1 MLAQNYSMMR
11 VPAYVRH
18 ILDEV
23 SGENRMPLI
32 RQYMLWAL
40 VFIAVMAVSLFL
52 MRKLIIGVSRKI
64 EYLVRKD
71 LYHRLLALDFLFFQE
86 NETGDLV
93 SRFTNDL
100 NDVRVLLGP
109 GVMYIPNSISRVL
122 LFLPV
127 LVGLS
132 GLMMGIMG
140 VMLGVLV
147 VLIITLLPRLRPLY
161 RRIQEAMGT
170 MNNRVWQ
177 TVTGINTI
185 QQYTLERIETKRFEA
200 LNEDYVR
207 DQMAVVKLREFF
219 WPFFVFLFTLTELVI
234 LLVGGHLVVKGEMTL
249 GQLLQFSIMTAYLT
263 FPVLSLGWIMSL
275 MQQGIS
281 AMNRINYVLNHP
293 LPEAGKQLPLRGNTM
308 DYSLRNLHYRYPGS
322 GRDALEGIDLDIA
335 AGSTIGITG
344 MVGSGKTTLLNILG
358 GLLKPPPGTVFM
370 NGKDILDLEA
380 EDLYRNVAVVSQEPF
395 LFSRT
400 VAENIALGLDER
412 DMVVIRDSSRK
423 AGLENEIDSFADG
436 FEQLVGERGIT
447 LSGGQKQRV
456 AIARALV
463 KCAPV
468 LLLDDPLSNIDARTE
483 TKILKNLKELQC
495 YTLLVLVSHRVS
507 ALKHADCIYV
517 MDEGKI
523 VEQGTHRGLLK
534 KDGLYARLA
543 RLQQMETKNV

>member
-1 MLAQNYSMMR
+1 MIPYLKRYWWELGLGFFFMIAQNYSMMR
-11 VPAYVRH
+11 VPGFLRH
-18 ILDEV
+18 ILDEI
-23 SGENRMPLI
+23 SGQNRTQIIRKNMLLTLI
-32 RQYMLWAL
+32 
-40 VFIAVMAVSLFL
+40 FIAIMAVSLFL

-64 EYLVRKD
+64 EYMMRKD
-71 LYHRLLALDFLFFQE
+71 LYHRLLSLDFLFFQE

-127 LVGLS
+127 LVQLS

-140 VMLGVLV
+140 VMLALLV

-177 TVTGINTI
+177 TITGIATI
-185 QQYTLERIETKRFEA
+185 QQYSLEQIEIQRFEA

-234 LLVGGHLVVKGEMTL
+234 LLVGGGLVMKGEMTL
-249 GQLLQFSIMTAYLT
+249 GQLLQFTIMTAYLT

-281 AMNRINYVLNHP
+281 AMNRINYILQYP
-293 LPEAGKQLPLRGNTM
+293 LPESGKQLPLRGKSM
-308 DYSLRNLHYRYPGS
+308 EYSLRNLRYRYPGS
-322 GRDALEGIDLDIA
+322 EHNSLEGIDLDIPT
-335 AGSTIGITG
+335 GQTIGITG

-358 GLLKPPPGTVFM
+358 GLLKPPAGTVYVD
-370 NGKDILDLEA
+370 GKDILDVEP
-380 EDLYRNVAVVSQEPF
+380 DTLYRNVAVVSQEPF

-400 VAENIALGLDER
+400 VAENISLGYGYHSGF
-412 DMVVIRDSSRK
+412 IPQSR
-423 AGLENEIDSFADG
+423 AGE
-436 FEQLVGERGIT
+436 
-447 LSGGQKQRV
+447 
-456 AIARALV
+456 
-463 KCAPV
+463 
-468 LLLDDPLSNIDARTE
+468 
-483 TKILKNLKELQC
+483 
-495 YTLLVLVSHRVS
+495 
-507 ALKHADCIYV
+507 
-517 MDEGKI
+517 
-523 VEQGTHRGLLK
+523 
-534 KDGLYARLA
+534 
-543 RLQQMETKNV
+543 